1 MQLFGD
7 DLYLVQNRK
16 SLDDDKLHTIMYL
29 YQPLLSHV
37 ALCLYFSLLAKANM
51 VDTYG
56 KHHNLCESMQ
66 CSIDEILKARIEL
79 ETYELLKTYQ
89 KKLKSSNLYLY
100 VLQEPKKKN
109 AFLKHEIY
117 GRKLYGM
124 VSASYIET
132 IRKEEIISDDFIDVS
147 VTPKFTFD
155 NWTQTNEN
163 QFQELQALLP
173 KENNDEFDIY
183 TYLRRNDPTQL
194 IIPLSDTKV
203 LDFMNSCIKI
213 YKVDEKEILRFIRKT
228 YDTKTKHFDDELF
241 TNMCRKV
248 SGLLDDISSSN
259 DPKLYAMKLLGLNYS
274 KDVEIIVQ
282 NIVQKYSSLLSND
295 QINDGIKITIEKTE
309 SHTLVENY
317 LIVVLENKI
326 KEIEKANKKR
336 KGNKTATYKREE
348 YVPEYTM
355 DGVPQIDLNEDDI
368 TKLKQ
373 MLKKGGK

>member
-16 SLDDDKLHTIMYL
+16 SLDDENLHTIIYL

-56 KHHNLCESMQ
+56 KHHNLCECMQ

-79 ETYELLKTYQ
+79 ESYNLLKTYQ
-89 KKLKSSNLYLY
+89 KKLKGSNLYLY
-100 VLQEPKKKN
+100 VLQEPKKQN

-124 VSASYIET
+124 VSASYIEI
-132 IRKEEIISDDFIDVS
+132 IRKEENILDDFIDVS
-147 VTPKFTFD
+147 ATPKFTFD

-163 QFQELQALLP
+163 QFQELQAMLP
-173 KENNDEFDIY
+173 KENNDDFDIY
-183 TYLRRNDPTQL
+183 SYLRRNDPTQL
-194 IIPLSDTKV
+194 IIPLSDTKS
-203 LDFMNSCIKI
+203 LDFINSCIKI
-213 YKVDEKEILRFIRKT
+213 YRVDEKEILRFIRKT
-228 YDTKTKHFDDELF
+228 YDSKTKHFDEEVF
-241 TNMCRKV
+241 INMCRKA
-248 SGLLDDISSSN
+248 SRLLDDVSSSN

-274 KDVEIIVQ
+274 KDDDIIIR
-282 NIVQKYSSLLSND
+282 NMIQKYSKMLSND
-295 QINDGIKITIEKTE
+295 QMNDAIKITIDNTD

-317 LIVVLENKI
+317 LIAVLENKI
-326 KEIEKANKKR
+326 KDIEKVNKKR
-336 KGNKTATYKREE
+336 KGTKTSSYKREE

-355 DGVPQIDLNEDDI
+355 DGVLQIDLNEDDI